1 MNYHLIVQPL
11 DCDYSFLEDIGRKS
25 VGLYEFRIGSF
36 EVLQRRTL
44 PDRLVMRP
52 RSFLAK
58 LLMRGRRMIYLDELT
73 EELKNHWIYNPRKLM
88 LFVLPHFVIGFGHD
102 LAGLSLESNMSIIS
116 TYGISER
123 NLPQA
128 CVGLG
133 LHEIGHNLGL
143 RHCKT
148 KNCLMRA
155 PCKPKNFY
163 EKIPWLCSEHRN
175 EFSNICTN
183 SNMQVHN

>member
-11 DCDYSFLEDIGRKS
+11 DCNYNFLEDIGRNS
-25 VGLYEFRIGSF
+25 IGIYESRIRSF
-36 EVLQRRTL
+36 EVLQRKTL
-44 PDRLVMRP
+44 PDHLVLRP
-52 RSFLAK
+52 KSFLAK

-73 EELKNHWIYNPRKLM
+73 EELKNYWMYDPRRLT
-88 LFVLPHFVIGFGHD
+88 LVFLPHFVIGFGHD
-102 LAGLSLESNMSIIS
+102 LTGLSLEFNVSIVS

-123 NLPQA
+123 YLPQA
-128 CVGLG
+128 CMGIG

-148 KNCLMRA
+148 KNCLMRT

-163 EKIPWLCSEHRN
+163 KRIYWLCNEHKN
-175 EFSNICTN
+175 EFFG
-183 SNMQVHN
+183 